1 MGVYLEPHVIEG
13 TAMTGFQRIDLG
25 LTDANAAC
33 SCCATD
39 GSHGSSSHG
48 SSATATAA
56 TAGAEGALSAEFLV
70 EGMTCSHCVSSV
82 TEELSEVDG
91 VQQVAV
97 DLRPGAASVVTVT
110 GSGPISDDAVRV
122 AAEEA
127 GYSLAAP
134 GA

>member
-1 MGVYLEPHVIEG
+1 
-13 TAMTGFQRIDLG
+13 MTGFQRIDLG

-33 SCCATD
+33 SCCATGD
-39 GSHGSSSHG
+39 AHAS
-48 SSATATAA
+48 AA
-56 TAGAEGALSAEFLV
+56 TEAAATGAAATGAAATEGALSADFLV

-82 TEELSEVDG
+82 TEELTAVDG

-110 GSGPISDDAVRV
+110 SSGPISDDAVR
-122 AAEEA
+122 AAVEEA
-127 GYSLAAP
+127 GYTLTAP

>member
-1 MGVYLEPHVIEG
+1 
-13 TAMTGFQRIDLG
+13 MTGFQRIDLG

-39 GSHGSSSHG
+39 DAHTS
-48 SSATATAA
+48 TADVAEGTFTA
-56 TAGAEGALSAEFLV
+56 GALSAEYLV

-82 TEELSEVDG
+82 TEELTAVDG

-97 DLRPGAASVVTVT
+97 DLRVGAASVVTVT
-110 GSGPISDDAVRV
+110 SAGPISDDAVR
-122 AAEEA
+122 AAVEEA
-127 GYSLAAP
+127 GYTLAAP

>member
-1 MGVYLEPHVIEG
+1 MGVYLESHVIEG

-33 SCCATD
+33 TCCTTD
-39 GSHGSSSHG
+39 GSHDATSHG
-48 SSATATAA
+48 APASATAA

-97 DLRPGAASVVTVT
+97 ELRPGAASVVTVT
-110 GSGPISDDAVRV
+110 SSGPISDDAVR
-122 AAEEA
+122 AAVEEA
-127 GYSLAAP
+127 GYTLASQRA
-134 GA
+134 

>member
-1 MGVYLEPHVIEG
+1 
-13 TAMTGFQRIDLG
+13 MTGFQRIDLG

-39 GSHGSSSHG
+39 GSHGATSHSSSSHG
-48 SSATATAA
+48 ASSSAIAA

-97 DLRPGAASVVTVT
+97 ELRPGAASVVTVT
-110 GSGPISDDAVRV
+110 SSGPISDDAVR
-122 AAEEA
+122 AAVEEA
-127 GYSLAAP
+127 GYTLASQRA
-134 GA
+134 

>member
-1 MGVYLEPHVIEG
+1 
-13 TAMTGFQRIDLG
+13 MTGFQRIDLG

-39 GSHGSSSHG
+39 GSHGATSHG
-48 SSATATAA
+48 APATATAA
-56 TAGAEGALSAEFLV
+56 TDGALSADFLV

-97 DLRPGAASVVTVT
+97 ELRPGAASVVTVT
-110 GSGPISDDAVRV
+110 SSGPISDDAVR
-122 AAEEA
+122 AAVEEA
-127 GYSLAAP
+127 GYTLASQRA
-134 GA
+134 

>member
-91 VQQVAV
+91 VLQVAV

-110 GSGPISDDAVRV
+110 SSGPISDAAVR
-122 AAEEA
+122 AAVEEA
-127 GYSLAAP
+127 GYTLASQ

>member
-1 MGVYLEPHVIEG
+1 
-13 TAMTGFQRIDLG
+13 MTGFQRIDLG

-33 SCCATD
+33 SCCATGD
-39 GSHGSSSHG
+39 SHGADSHGSSS
-48 SSATATAA
+48 SIATTP
-56 TAGAEGALSAEFLV
+56 TRAEGALSAEFLV

-110 GSGPISDDAVRV
+110 SSGPISDDAVR
-122 AAEEA
+122 AAVEEA
-127 GYSLAAP
+127 GYTLAAQ

>member
-1 MGVYLEPHVIEG
+1 
-13 TAMTGFQRIDLG
+13 MTGFQRIDLG

-39 GSHGSSSHG
+39 HSHA
-48 SSATATAA
+48 SAAPGVTVT
-56 TAGAEGALSAEFLV
+56 EGALSAEYLV
-70 EGMTCSHCVSSV
+70 DGMTCSHCVSSV
-82 TEELSEVDG
+82 TEELTAVDG

-110 GSGPISDDAVRV
+110 SSGPISDDAVR
-122 AAEEA
+122 AAVEEA
-127 GYSLAAP
+127 GYTLAAP